1 MPFTTP
7 TCLLGTLCVGK
18 GRNTLPC
25 VCPAIQMIN
34 DSFITGGA
42 LIRSLSYLRQVKASI
57 FFASQQNNG
66 HAYFFQQEVSSHECG
81 KNCYVVVQCN
91 NDVLRECTVRQPTLL
106 YRGGR
111 AVTARETTSA
121 ESEK

>member
-91 NDVLRECTVRQPTLL
+91 NDVLRE
-106 YRGGR
+106 
-111 AVTARETTSA
+111 
-121 ESEK
+121 

>member
-25 VCPAIQMIN
+25 VCPAIQIQMIN

-42 LIRSLSYLRQVKASI
+42 LIRSLSYLRQVTKH
-57 FFASQQNNG
+57 FASQQNNG
-66 HAYFFQQEVSSHECG
+66 RGHAYFFQQLSLRRVECG
-81 KNCYVVVQCN
+81 VFYVTRN
-91 NDVLRECTVRQPTLL
+91 KMMFT
-106 YRGGR
+106 
-111 AVTARETTSA
+111 
-121 ESEK
+121 

>member
-42 LIRSLSYLRQVKASI
+42 LIRSLSYLRQVTKH
-57 FFASQQNNG
+57 FASQQNNG
-66 HAYFFQQEVSSHECG
+66 GHAYFFQQLGESSAEFF
-81 KNCYVVVQCN
+81 
-91 NDVLRECTVRQPTLL
+91 TLL
-106 YRGGR
+106 
-111 AVTARETTSA
+111 VT
-121 ESEK
+121 K